1 MSNCLACHKKLDS
14 GDIQYHPACLAA
26 FWKQDTPVLKLD
38 YEISQINELA
48 AENVA
53 QRIIVTGVQ
62 PKLSM
67 GFTEIETEERLT
79 IVGALNGRYILKPPF
94 ATYPQMPEI
103 EALSML
109 MAKSCGI
116 ATVPFLLI
124 PLKGGELAYLTRRID
139 RNAKGDKFAMED
151 ACQFSERMTEHK
163 YRGSYEQI
171 AKGILAYSKN
181 PLKDIVHFYEQVIVS
196 FLIGNNDMHLKNF
209 SLIAKEPNAYELTPA
224 YDMIAAQLLLLLL
237 PDDIDDLALN
247 INGEKRKLKRS
258 DFNEAMLKAHIPEKA
273 IENLWKRI
281 EKGMGQWSELINNS
295 FLSSEQKERF
305 RKLINRKIVQLELT
319 VII

>member
-1 MSNCLACHKKLDS
+1 MNNCLACHKELDS
-14 GDIQYHPACLAA
+14 EDMQYHPACLTA
-26 FWKQDTPVLKLD
+26 FWKQDTPVIKLD

-67 GFTEIETEERLT
+67 GFTTIETQERLT
-79 IVGALNGRYILKPPF
+79 IVGALNGRYILKPPY

-103 EALSML
+103 EVLSML
-109 MAKSCGI
+109 MAKSCGM

-151 ACQFSERMTEHK
+151 ACQFNERMTEHK

-171 AKGILAYSKN
+171 AKGIIAYSKN
-181 PLKDIVHFYEQVIVS
+181 PLKDVVHFYEQVIVS

-209 SLIAKEPNAYELTPA
+209 SLIAKEPNAYQLTPA
-224 YDMIAAQLLLLLL
+224 YDMIAAQLVL
-237 PDDIDDLALN
+237 PDDLDDLALN
-247 INGEKRKLKRS
+247 INGKKRKLKRS

-281 EKGMGQWSELINNS
+281 EKGMGQWSALIELS
-295 FLSSEQKERF
+295 FLSSDYKERF
-305 RKLINRKIVQLELT
+305 RKLINDKIVQLELAVT
-319 VII
+319 I